1 MIIDYRNK
9 VGFCSL
15 SSSKCS
21 LISWEAQM
29 KYDIGLDCN
38 MYDETLF
45 VTQRY
50 LTLNNI
56 RELGLDISINNIHT
70 VTTGVT
76 SGAGTANPSEAP
88 EFNSGF

>member
-50 LTLNNI
+50 LTLKNI

-70 VTTGVT
+70 VCM
-76 SGAGTANPSEAP
+76 EIKI
-88 EFNSGF
+88 FKI

>member
-38 MYDETLF
+38 VITFIKIWKIDHDAFVYIVKQGHLF
-45 VTQRY
+45 SPS
-50 LTLNNI
+50 
-56 RELGLDISINNIHT
+56 LDPYF
-70 VTTGVT
+70 V
-76 SGAGTANPSEAP
+76 
-88 EFNSGF
+88 